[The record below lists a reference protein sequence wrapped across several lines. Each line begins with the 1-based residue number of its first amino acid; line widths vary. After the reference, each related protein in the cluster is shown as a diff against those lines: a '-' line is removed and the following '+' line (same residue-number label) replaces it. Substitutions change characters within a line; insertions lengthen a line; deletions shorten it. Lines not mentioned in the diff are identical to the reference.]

1 MPVIFDTVNI
11 NKSATMINVQ
21 KFAFNPFQVNTY
33 VLHDESNE
41 CVIIDPGCSDGV
53 ELLQLKDYIE
63 EKGLKVLRLLLT
75 HTHIDHVIGC
85 NAVEELLNIK
95 PEAHEAGIIFL
106 DHSTTTAATYGL
118 PLDRNPEVGSFL
130 KEGEDI
136 SFGNSKLEVLYTPGH
151 ADGSV
156 CFLSREDGFVIVGD
170 VLFQMSIGRTDFPT
184 GDFDILKKSIF
195 EKLFTL
201 PADTLVYPGHGPETS
216 IGSEMNNNP
225 FLMDDNA
232 ML

>member
-1 MPVIFDTVNI
+1 
-11 NKSATMINVQ
+11 MIKIK
-21 KFAFNPFQVNTY
+21 KFVFNPFQVNTY
-33 VLHDESNE
+33 VLSDESSE

-53 ELLQLKDYIE
+53 ESLELMDYMKE
-63 EKGLKVLRLLLT
+63 NGLTPVRVLLT
-75 HTHIDHVIGC
+75 HTHIDHVMGC
-85 NAVEELLNIK
+85 NMLEELTGQG
-95 PEAHEAGIIFL
+95 PELHEAGIVFL
-106 DHSTTTAATYGL
+106 NHSTQTAETYGL
-118 PLDRNPEVGSFL
+118 SMDRNPVPRGFI

-184 GDFDILKKSIF
+184 GDYDLLRKNIF

-201 PADTLVYPGHGPETS
+201 PDETIVYPGHGPETS
-216 IGSEMNNNP
+216 TGFEKVNNP
-225 FLMDDNA
+225 FLGLGGDDL
-232 ML
+232 MH